1 VHAPMTRNTDSIFS
15 GIFSWQIAVALVG
28 AVLFWFS
35 IIRPDSV
42 AMLGDRSDAASLGL
56 CSVDLLEKI
65 KQSKPIQLLHK
76 GQNDQAV
83 VAAKEALAKHPYD
96 VMTVIVAGNVDCAA
110 GKKEEGLALL
120 RKSTFLCP
128 QSRYVGLNYA
138 RGLAGTGNTPDAL
151 DKYWTL
157 AQTFPNEWAAP
168 RLELADILLQDK
180 QPALAVERLKEVVA
194 ADGKNGYARRKL
206 GLAMAAVGDSK
217 QGFEEFIKGCAL
229 ESEQGPPPDLQAFI
243 DKIGNHNKAE
253 EELKHDIA
261 NNPGDTAN
269 VILLAELLVNAD
281 RLKEARGI
289 IYAPLQNPQSALYKI
304 PEAHFLQA
312 DIANQSG
319 DTEQALME
327 FRRGAKIITGIE

>member
-1 VHAPMTRNTDSIFS
+1 MTRNTDSIFS
-15 GIFSWQIAVALVG
+15 GLLSWQVAVALVG

-42 AMLGDRSDAASLGL
+42 AMLGDRSDAGSLGL

-65 KQSKPIQLLHK
+65 NQSKPMQLLHK
-76 GQNDQAV
+76 GQNDQALA
-83 VAAKEALAKHPYD
+83 AAKEALAKRPYD
-96 VMTVIVAGNVDCAA
+96 VLTVIVAGNVDCAE
-110 GKKEEGLALL
+110 GKKDEGLALL

-138 RGLAGTGNTPDAL
+138 RGLAQVGNVNDAV
-151 DKYWTL
+151 DKYVAL
-157 AQTFPNEWAAP
+157 AETFPNEWAVP

-180 QPALAVERLKEVVA
+180 QPAMAVDRLKEVVT

-217 QGFEEFIKGCAL
+217 KGFEEFIKGCAL
-229 ESEQGPPPDLQAFI
+229 ESEQGPPPDLQAYV

-253 EELKHDIA
+253 EALKHEIA
-261 NNPGDTAN
+261 DKPGDTTN

-281 RLKEARGI
+281 RLKEARAI
-289 IYAPLQNPQSALYKI
+289 LYPPLQDAQSALYKI

-312 DIANQSG
+312 DVANQSG

-327 FRRGAKIITGIE
+327 FRRGAKIIVGKE

>member
-1 VHAPMTRNTDSIFS
+1 MHAPMTRNTESIFS
-15 GIFSWQIAVALVG
+15 GIFSWQVAVALVG
-28 AVLFWFS
+28 SVLFYFS

-42 AMLGDRSDAASLGL
+42 AMLGDRSDASSLGL

-65 KQSKPIQLLHK
+65 NQSKPVQLLHK
-76 GQNDQAV
+76 GQNDQALA
-83 VAAKEALAKHPYD
+83 AAKEALSKHPYD
-96 VMTVIVAGNVDCAA
+96 VLTVIVAGNVYCAE
-110 GKKEEGLALL
+110 GKKDEGLALL

-138 RGLAGTGNTPDAL
+138 RGLAKTGEFGAADE
-151 DKYWTL
+151 KYYAL
-157 AQTFPNEWAAP
+157 AQSFPNEWAAP
-168 RLELADILLQDK
+168 RLESADLLLQAK
-180 QPALAVERLKEVVA
+180 QPAQAVERLKEVVA
-194 ADGKNGYARRKL
+194 ADSKNGYARRKL

-217 QGFEEFIKGCAL
+217 QGFEEFIKGCSL

-253 EELKHDIA
+253 EALKKDIA
-261 NNPGDTAN
+261 NNPGDTTN

-281 RLKEARGI
+281 RIKEARAI
-289 IYAPLQNPQSALYKI
+289 LYAPLQTPQNALYKI
-304 PEAHFLQA
+304 PEAHFLEA

-327 FRRGAKIITGIE
+327 FRRGAKIITGGE